1 MDNKIYKITLGNGHV
16 IDQLKLNGNSFIS
29 STEID
34 KSVFNGNLSKVIIN
48 DGEQDE
54 IHNNMDLIHITQ
66 MGDSEFWFALRDV
79 SNQEITQKAFM
90 SAASLMATKTLSDEE
105 ALTVAVI
112 FPEWSADSV
121 NYKKDDRVRYGDTL
135 YKCLQGHTSQDS
147 WTPDAAPSLWV
158 RVDDPTIEWPEW
170 VQPTGSTDAYP
181 KGAKV
186 THNGKKWISDLDAN
200 VWEPGT
206 PSSNWTEYTEE

>member
-16 IDQLKLNGNSFIS
+16 IDRLKLNGNNFIS
-29 STEID
+29 STDID
-34 KSVFNGNLSKVIIN
+34 KSVFSGNLSKVIIN

-112 FPEWSADSV
+112 FPEWSADSADSV

-147 WTPDAAPSLWV
+147 WTPDAAPSLWA

-206 PSSNWTEYTEE
+206 PSSNWT